1 MRLVTRVCDPL
12 GEQPTEQENESF
24 YRLLRAQA
32 GVRALW
38 AALTAHEPVGRD
50 LSKAEAELANAT
62 NVVPRGAERSFLALC
77 LWNII
82 ALIPLVVFCAKAQ
95 PLFAM
100 SWDED
105 TRHTFY
111 IMGYPLLQIWAARTA
126 KLIVSSPCSAVLLV
140 LGLLVLW
147 LVQRRLPRWQA
158 RILVNATFVV
168 EILLVVLFE
177 SSLVFVMFGPIF

>member
-12 GEQPTEQENESF
+12 GELPTKQENEAF

-50 LSKAEAELANAT
+50 LRKAEAELANAT
-62 NVVPRGAERSFLALC
+62 SAVPRGAERSFLALC

-82 ALIPLVVFCAKAQ
+82 ALIPLVVFCVKAQ

-100 SWDED
+100 TWYED
-105 TRHTFY
+105 TRHTLG
-111 IMGYPLLQIWAARTA
+111 MRYPPLQICAARTA
-126 KLIVSSPCSAVLLV
+126 KLIVSSPCSVMLLV

-147 LVQRRLPRWQA
+147 FVQRKLPRWRA
-158 RILVNATFVV
+158 RMLVNAAFIV

-177 SSLVFVMFGPIF
+177 SSLVFVMFGPMF